1 MHHQEMSLLIIF
13 DAIMTEGSI
22 TQAAQ
27 RLELTQPA
35 VSNALSRMRQAWG
48 DELFVKEG
56 RTIVPTLYAQN
67 LWKQIKCP
75 LDALSQ
81 AISHEEFNPATC
93 QRTFR
98 IAATDTVIDK
108 VWTPLRKIIEQQA
121 PHIKVHAVPYTVDNA
136 SRMLYQAEVDLVI
149 GALDDNCDVIMSE
162 FLYTPCYGLLMRK
175 NHPLLQQELT
185 LEAFAQA
192 DHLLVSLSGDA
203 TGPTDEALKQHE
215 LTRNVAM
222 TVNHFYAVPKII
234 KDSDLICMVPTTT
247 VEQAIF
253 EDELVVLEAPV
264 DITPKPLNAYWHKR
278 QDMDQGAMWL
288 RNIINGIIKDH
299 AQQHFIKLEQ
309 HLCKI

>member
-27 RLELTQPA
+27 RLDLTQPA
-35 VSNALSRMRQAWG
+35 VSNALARMRQAWG
-48 DELFVKEG
+48 DELFLKEG
-56 RTIVPTLYAQN
+56 RSIVPSIYAQN
-67 LWKQIKCP
+67 LWRQIKSP
-75 LDALSQ
+75 LDELSQ
-81 AISHEEFNPATC
+81 AINMGEFDPSTC

-98 IAATDTVIDK
+98 IAAADTIVDK
-108 VWTPLRKIIEQQA
+108 VWTPLRKIIEEQA
-121 PHIKVHAVPYTVDNA
+121 PHIRVHAVPYTIDNA
-136 SRMLYQAEVDLVI
+136 SRLLYQAEVDLVI
-149 GALDDNCDVIMSE
+149 GSLDDNCEMMMSE

-175 NHPLLQQELT
+175 DHPLLDSELT
-185 LEAFAQA
+185 LEKFAQA

-234 KDSDLICMVPTTT
+234 KESDLICMVPTTT
-247 VEQAIF
+247 VEQSIF
-253 EDELVVLEAPV
+253 DDELVVMEAPISIAPRAV
-264 DITPKPLNAYWHKR
+264 NAYWHKR
-278 QDMDQGAMWL
+278 QDMDQGSIWL
-288 RNIINGIIKDH
+288 RNIVNGIIKES